1 MSDRKTSSSRPTKSN
16 TPTGRSPR
24 KLGGRTGG
32 FGPHGPPK
40 DPERERRADTPR
52 REKPEPDRPVL
63 RKRGE
68 RSTTPKPKRAPA
80 TNQPPRRR
88 KRRPA
93 EEVTEQIIETAGRR
107 GPYFLNELE
116 AAADAYANDRD
127 REAVRRLR
135 PLRVAMPQIAAIREL
150 LGLGQYRLGNY
161 RAASAEL
168 KAFFELT
175 ESVEQHPVLMDC
187 ARAQRRWRRVGAL
200 WEELSANPTT
210 PEIMY
215 EGRIVAAGALGD
227 QGRFDEAIA
236 LLERKAAPV
245 RKPKIYHLRLWYA
258 LADLHERAGNF
269 AAARIL
275 FRRVKRFD
283 KFFVD
288 VDTRLSMLH

>member
-1 MSDRKTSSSRPTKSN
+1 MSSLYNVEMGDRERA
-16 TPTGRSPR
+16 GRAR

-40 DPERERRADTPR
+40 DPEYERQGDKPRRAR
-52 REKPEPDRPVL
+52 PEPDRPVL
-63 RKRGE
+63 RTRGE
-68 RSTTPKPKRAPA
+68 RQGADKPKRAAAAIAPA
-80 TNQPPRRR
+80 RRR
-88 KRRPA
+88 KRRPLP
-93 EEVTEQIIETAGRR
+93 EVSEQILESAGRR

-135 PLRVAMPQIAAIREL
+135 PLRVALPQVAAVREL

-161 RAASAEL
+161 RAATAEL
-168 KAFFELT
+168 KAFFEIT
-175 ESVEQHPVLMDC
+175 NSVEQHPVLMDC
-187 ARAQRRWRRVGAL
+187 ARAQRRWRRVDVL
-200 WEELSANPTT
+200 WEELLANPTT

-236 LLERKAAPV
+236 LLERKSATV

-258 LADLHERAGNF
+258 LADLEERGGNN
-269 AAARIL
+269 ANARAR
-275 FRRVKRFD
+275 FRRIKRFD
-283 KFFVD
+283 KSFSD
-288 VDTRLSMLH
+288 VDNRLANLR